1 MPAFRPDFSLILFYT
16 CRRFP
21 IYIGKCFYFAQ
32 MFSSQTQVTAAKRL
46 PIYETILL
54 VNFFFLKEIRFL
66 HGPTGANR
74 QERWRKRSKHIELF
88 DFVLRILHAFLKCG
102 NLARFL
108 W

>member
-21 IYIGKCFYFAQ
+21 IYIGKCFYFVQ

-54 VNFFFLKEIRFL
+54 VNFFFLKKSDFCMDLLGQIDKNDGENV
-66 HGPTGANR
+66 ANTLNF
-74 QERWRKRSKHIELF
+74 STSSYVYCMHF
-88 DFVLRILHAFLKCG
+88 
-102 NLARFL
+102 
-108 W
+108 